1 MDESGITL
9 TDILI
14 DNKKIYMTSKIK
26 KNTPISGAT
35 LIENIGKLKIY
46 KYPQIKL
53 NDLEE
58 SSAISLSVAGQ
69 IGSGKTTLLNTFINA
84 VMGIKITDD
93 FRYKII
99 IKNFNHDRWCYYL

>member
-1 MDESGITL
+1 
-9 TDILI
+9 
-14 DNKKIYMTSKIK
+14 MTSKIK

-58 SSAISLSVAGQ
+58 S
-69 IGSGKTTLLNTFINA
+69 
-84 VMGIKITDD
+84 
-93 FRYKII
+93 
-99 IKNFNHDRWCYYL
+99 FN